1 MKSSPGRQGPWLTG
15 LALMFLSLSV
25 AAEPAGDD
33 EPVLIHWLVP
43 DYPPAYIERGPRAG
57 QGQGDQV
64 LEWFR
69 RALPEYRHSVRRESL
84 ARTMGI
90 LASAEGNFC
99 VPGFPHFPGI
109 REAMVAGNPIGVVP
123 PLRVITL
130 RDKVAGL
137 PMRDGRVS
145 LEAAMADTDLSLAV
159 VAGRDYL
166 DVDDLVRRHRDQAN
180 VLTVSP
186 GDMVGSLFGM
196 LLSGR
201 VDYLVEHGFMLPYVR
216 SLEPERGE
224 QLVMLPMREAR
235 QTVTLYPLCRN
246 NAWGREVVRAL
257 NDITATPDFRR
268 MMVESFRAI
277 LPEEEKAEYQRLL
290 DRAVASQD

>member
-1 MKSSPGRQGPWLTG
+1 MKSSPARQGPWLTG

-25 AAEPAGDD
+25 AAEPASDN
-33 EPVLIHWLVP
+33 EPARIHWLVP
-43 DYPPAYIERGPRAG
+43 DYPPGYIARGPRAG

-145 LEAAMADTDLSLAV
+145 LE
-159 VAGRDYL
+159 
-166 DVDDLVRRHRDQAN
+166 
-180 VLTVSP
+180 
-186 GDMVGSLFGM
+186 
-196 LLSGR
+196 
-201 VDYLVEHGFMLPYVR
+201 
-216 SLEPERGE
+216 PERGE